1 MSHTTIGVVV
11 PSVIPCCSSCGTS
24 WRRQD
29 SNLRLRGYEP
39 RGLTELPYSAPAP
52 DTSESQRRTLR
63 RWSVYRSNRDAVSG
77 GGLGIDV
84 RRARHRTAG
93 VFGHYV
99 AAGAAGCLVW
109 EAARPR
115 AGGWSEDQQGCRR
128 DHSGDAEFH
137 MPSKVRRLV
146 RFEHWHIASAART
159 LESTATARHADY
171 RSGGLYRDRT
181 GDLSRATEACYQLC
195 QQPNTHARCCP
206 LKPCTNH
213 SRRLCGPLL
222 AVRCQPRNCSCE
234 RCATSSCRPR
244 PQTDSNR
251 RPSR

>member
-1 MSHTTIGVVV
+1 MPGRGAYLHAGW
-11 PSVIPCCSSCGTS
+11 TS

-63 RWSVYRSNRDAVSG
+63 RWSVYRSDRDAVSG

-206 LKPCTNH
+206 L
-213 SRRLCGPLL
+213 SRAPII
-222 AVRCQPRNCSCE
+222 PE
-234 RCATSSCRPR
+234 DCAGH
-244 PQTDSNR
+244 
-251 RPSR
+251 